1 MSISLVAAIY
11 GACMDNKS
19 THKLK
24 PGQLVRLLS
33 MGVEGMDSVH
43 IVCDDKA
50 TADLLRNKLKS
61 ALPKDSFLV
70 ESLLI
75 VTERLGRDMR
85 ALVGKPLGEVLLDP
99 ETDINLLRAIK
110 DYSKELS
117 SSFVSEAETAVAITI
132 YYAALASSLLYHDKK
147 ITQYSYETLGQ
158 YFTALM
164 KKKWMAPE
172 LVKLFSRAHSICQNK
187 QAEK

>member
-1 MSISLVAAIY
+1 
-11 GACMDNKS
+11 MDNKS
-19 THKLK
+19 THRLK
-24 PGQLVRLLS
+24 PGQLARLLS

-61 ALPKDSFLV
+61 TLPKDSFLL

-99 ETDINLLRAIK
+99 ETDISLLRAIK

-158 YFTALM
+158 YFAALM
-164 KKKWMAPE
+164 KKKWMAPK
-172 LVKLFSRAHSICQNK
+172 LVELFSQAWNICQNRR
-187 QAEK
+187 AE